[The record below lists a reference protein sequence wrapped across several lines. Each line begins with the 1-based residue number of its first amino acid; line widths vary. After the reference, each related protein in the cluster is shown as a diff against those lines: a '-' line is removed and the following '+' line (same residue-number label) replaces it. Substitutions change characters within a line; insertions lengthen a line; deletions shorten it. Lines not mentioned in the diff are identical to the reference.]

1 MKSLAFALAFLV
13 VATATVPV
21 AADGNKQ
28 VQNLKGTV
36 SYQKPN
42 KPAKPIAN
50 QASIVLADK
59 DVTVTGLDSEAAV
72 TLPDSSRVLVGA
84 DAKVQLAFFNQTDI
98 ANAKFVIY
106 QGRFRF
112 TVEHPSG
119 AKANYTFQTPTG
131 NVAVRGT
138 QGDIGVADDG
148 TLSVNVYEVSNPDL
162 PVIVSTKDGQH
173 FTVNVGQGFVGQ
185 MVNGIVQGKIDDL
198 KQQAVDQFSPD
209 FGVPTNW
216 AELHRQICQREYDLI
231 PNPPT
236 VNLPLG
242 RSFTPKKPIPPGC
255 EDVL

>member
-1 MKSLAFALAFLV
+1 MKTFALALACLIVAGASAPV
-13 VATATVPV
+13 V
-21 AADGNKQ
+21 ADGNKS
-28 VQNLKGTV
+28 VQNMKGSV

-98 ANAKFVIY
+98 ANATFVIY

-112 TVEHPSG
+112 SIEHPSG

-131 NVAVRGT
+131 DVAVRGT

-162 PVIVSTKDGQH
+162 PVEVTTKDGKT
-173 FTVNVGQGFVGQ
+173 FTLSAGQGFVGQ
-185 MVNGIVQGKIDDL
+185 VINGIIQGKVDDL
-198 KQQAVDQFSPD
+198 KQAAVDKFSPD
-209 FGVPTNW
+209 FGVPDNW
-216 AELHRQICQREYDLI
+216 AQLKAEICGRLNAQIPSKTI
-231 PNPPT
+231 GISP
-236 VNLPLG
+236 
-242 RSFTPKKPIPPGC
+242 FTKTIGGVAPGC
-255 EDVL
+255 

>member
-1 MKSLAFALAFLV
+1 MKIRALALAALILATLSIPV
-13 VATATVPV
+13 VADGTKTVR
-21 AADGNKQ
+21 NM
-28 VQNLKGTV
+28 KGTV

-42 KPAKPIAN
+42 KPAKPIAG

-59 DVTVTGLDSEAAV
+59 DLTITGLDSEAAV
-72 TLPDSSRVLVGA
+72 TLPDSSRVLVGS
-84 DAKVQLAFFNQTDI
+84 DAKVQLAFFNQTAI

-148 TLSVNVYEVSNPDL
+148 TLSVNVYELSNPDL
-162 PVIVSTKDGQH
+162 PVIVSTKDGK
-173 FTVNVGQGFVGQ
+173 TYSLNVGQGFVGQ
-185 MVNGIVQGKIDDL
+185 YVNGVVQAKVDDL

-209 FGVPTNW
+209 FGVPDSW
-216 AELHRQICQREYDLI
+216 AALKAQICARLNAQM
-231 PNPPT
+231 PSKT
-236 VNLPLG
+236 VGIGPFSKTIG
-242 RSFTPKKPIPPGC
+242 GTAPGC
-255 EDVL
+255 

>member
-1 MKSLAFALAFLV
+1 MKIRALALAALILATLSIPV
-13 VATATVPV
+13 VA
-21 AADGNKQ
+21 DGTKT
-28 VQNLKGTV
+28 VQNVKGTV

-42 KPAKPIAN
+42 KPAKPIAG

-59 DVTVTGLDSEAAV
+59 DLTITGLDSEAAV
-72 TLPDSSRVLVGA
+72 TLPDSSRVLVGS
-84 DAKVQLAFFNQTDI
+84 DAKVQLAFFNQTAI

-148 TLSVNVYEVSNPDL
+148 TLSVNVYELSDPDL
-162 PVIVSTKDGQH
+162 PVIVSTKDGK
-173 FTVNVGQGFVGQ
+173 TYSLNVGQGFVGQ
-185 MVNGIVQGKIDDL
+185 YINGIVQGKVDDL

-209 FGVPTNW
+209 FGLPDNW
-216 AELHRQICQREYDLI
+216 AQLKAEICARLNAQM
-231 PNPPT
+231 PSKT
-236 VNLPLG
+236 VGVGPFAHTFQP
-242 RSFTPKKPIPPGC
+242 SAPGC
-255 EDVL
+255 

>member
-1 MKSLAFALAFLV
+1 MKSLALALACLI
-13 VATATVPV
+13 VASTSAPV
-21 AADGNKQ
+21 AADGNKS
-28 VQNLKGTV
+28 VQNMKGSV

-50 QASIVLADK
+50 QASIVLADQ

-84 DAKVQLAFFNQTDI
+84 DAKVQLAFFNQTAI

-112 TVEHPSG
+112 SVEHPSG

-148 TLSVNVYEVSNPDL
+148 TLSVNVYELSNPDL
-162 PVIVSTKDGQH
+162 PVEVTTKDGKT
-173 FTVNVGQGFVGQ
+173 FTLNAGQGFVGQ
-185 MVNGIVQGKIDDL
+185 IINGIIQGQISTL
-198 KQQAVDQFSPD
+198 TNNAVNQFSPE
-209 FGVPTNW
+209 FGVPTSW
-216 AELHRQICQREYDLI
+216 AALHQQLCDQATARAQAAADQAMSSVPSFI
-231 PNPPT
+231 PRPRVPS
-236 VNLPLG
+236 PAEC
-242 RSFTPKKPIPPGC
+242 K
-255 EDVL
+255 